1 MLRWILMTGIGLFT
15 LTHANGQLKKF
26 YSLKDAVTYDTVK
39 LSLEAST
46 GACYFK
52 NTSHSSPLNIYGNP
66 DLDRINPSYHTQIKD
81 RTCFVDL
88 KLEEYQSSSFDQG
101 LSFDSFFSV
110 PKSSKK
116 VEKDS
121 WKVYLSDKKIY
132 DLNLQ
137 YGIGEA
143 YLDFSGSAVKKVKI
157 NTGNANVK
165 VDYAME
171 HENTIPMDTFFVK
184 VDLGSLEAKKINY
197 MNASNIIAEIGFGKA
212 ILSFKEGENKKCD
225 VNASVGAG
233 TLDVVLPDDDTPVII
248 HIKDSPMCGIKI
260 AKGFEEVEK
269 NTYVNMSYRP
279 DAENLL
285 TFKVDVAIGKVIFS
299 HQ

>member
-1 MLRWILMTGIGLFT
+1 MLRWILMTGIGFFT

-26 YSLKDAVTYDTVK
+26 YSLKDEVTYDTVK

-46 GACYFK
+46 GSCYFK
-52 NTSHSSPLNIYGNP
+52 HTAHSSPLNIYGNP
-66 DLDRINPSYHTQIKD
+66 DLDRINPSYHTDIRD
-81 RTCFVDL
+81 NICFVDL
-88 KLEEYQSSSFDQG
+88 KLEEYQTSSFDQG
-101 LSFDSFFSV
+101 LSFDSFFSA

-116 VEKDS
+116 VVKDY

-132 DLNLQ
+132 DLNLR

-165 VDYAME
+165 VDYALE

-184 VDLGSLEAKKINY
+184 VDLGSLEAKKVNY
-197 MNASNIIAEIGFGKA
+197 MNASKIIAEIGFGKA
-212 ILSFKEGENKKCD
+212 LLSFKEGENKKCD

-233 TLDVVLPDDDTPVII
+233 TLDIILPDDDTPIII
-248 HIKDSPMCGIKI
+248 HIKDSPMCGVKI
-260 AKGFEEVEK
+260 AEGFEEVEK

-279 DAENLL
+279 DADNLL
-285 TFKVDVAIGKVIFS
+285 TFNIDVAIGKIIFS